1 MDSPL
6 SFNSSENFRKRLL
19 TRNLKPYRVDG
30 SFNFGDVAQIKEF
43 QIVDYAVK
51 DSVEVS
57 TIGNVQEKELYKQNK
72 YGPESSSSTY
82 GDTIEINVNFNVESN
97 YGLYGFKNS
106 IGSHLEKIGDGQ
118 EKLLYVNNVYG
129 PSEFSTSYGDTV
141 EINKNLQQDAN
152 KGKYGYPLTI
162 NSELEQ
168 IGNTKEKELIVTNLY
183 KPLNR
188 TDKGY
193 GDTVWYINNNQT
205 IQSRGLGEY
214 TISDARRSF
223 LNSIGNEQE
232 ILSKVRNVYQKKVLI
247 GGNEQPDYGFPVYN
261 INDLKTITT
270 NGGGE
275 YNATDALNSLLNSIG
290 NQREVVLKILNIYKN
305 TGNDFGLPVYWIQ
318 NNQVIQTNGTGLY
331 LNATN
336 AIGSKL
342 ETIGNDREIVLKVI
356 NKYTPAGS
364 LGQDYGSTKYSIN
377 NILTLGSD
385 EGPYLPSSAIGSDL
399 EQYGDEI
406 REDIYPQ
413 NQYGPAAGYLNTI
426 FPWNNYQT
434 NSNEQEYDPSDTI
447 NSKLETD
454 AESIRLTLFPINQY
468 GPVNGQS
475 QTEVNINNNL
485 QTNSNEGNYGP
496 TDSNN
501 SELEQDGNESRL
513 LLIPLNEYNPQNFPT
528 NTVDINVNLVKLTNE
543 GEYGYLSTKGSELE
557 IVGSIK
563 ENQAYVSNKYVTG
576 DGNYDPIS
584 IEDLIPQSYGNAYAN
599 SLTPINFIPSTY
611 KPINILLSDNPA
623 GSNGSLSQDSA
634 LAFIGARQLRKEYRY
649 RIASEL
655 VSQTLGRINALDSE
669 VDPDSGGVSVKPN
682 LNPFDAAG
690 IITGNIPLL
699 ARNYVITSP
708 ESLVGR
714 ALNFTAKL
722 GGLYSPY
729 SIIPGEYF
737 DYPNKRMLNRLVENP
752 VEVVTSTVMGAI
764 RTITGQKNKKGSKL
778 FLANTSNATRSL
790 LFGQIFY
797 NIYRPDYKNL
807 TLRRPSLF
815 APKPNFYGGGQSDD
829 LFSTLISPIDAQAL
843 DRNGEPSGAPVY
855 SVGEIGKYYE
865 GEKFQN
871 YKFGLNTRSFSDG
884 TTPISGGFTWSSKR
898 GYFKVGELA
907 GPGGLQ
913 KFDVGPIFSNKSF
926 ESAFKD
932 TESWKIEENNV
943 WRDGSILDITQKLVD
958 SATQN
963 GVRKLEHVGTAINQ
977 ISKVFNDGYIEMTKG
992 SRVIKYTTKN
1002 SIDSNSGALK
1012 GFEYCRLFTKDNPY
1026 LTYSQLQKTNGNIR
1040 KYSYSVLDNTYN
1052 LNIAPFND
1060 KNGQPTNI
1068 VDGQVKKYMLS
1079 LENLAWRT
1087 SNKPGFTTEDLPA
1100 CERGPNGGRI
1110 MWFPPYNLD
1119 FSEDSQAN
1127 FDPVEFIGRPEKIY
1141 TYKNTERSGSIAFE
1155 VIVDHPSISN
1165 LLVDQEFKDIK
1176 PESEITKV
1184 LDSFFAGC
1192 LKYDLY
1198 TLTKRFAF
1206 LAPQDIQTAINLVK
1220 YPEQATTIVKE
1231 TPPTT
1236 PEKTEEVVT
1245 TPPQNTDNVDD
1256 PKYQEV
1262 FLFFENAQPNDN
1274 VDTSKTSQNFEY
1286 WYNSYIANQSNYS
1299 TEPLDKVFKY
1309 GDDTKA
1315 AVNLANFK
1323 LDEYVD
1329 TRKSSISEFF
1339 TRITQEFKDL
1349 KDFLTEVFKIL
1360 DSGGEVSFDLLATA
1374 SSTNKNGNQ
1383 KLSERRNDAVLKFID
1398 EFKVNNK
1405 LLKSFRDSTPP
1416 KLIITSKAEGSS
1428 SKVKDPNYSEIDCTK
1443 PFKSKYDEGTYS
1455 VQAMAC
1461 RRTKISNINIKRAD
1475 PPPTQTPTSQLESV
1489 SAAPDAATPTANPVT
1504 PQNQVLNNIKQT
1516 PQYKDLAKKIIRR
1529 LLTECNY
1536 FQMIKE
1542 SNPFVYDNIRSKFQ
1556 YFNPAF
1562 HSITPEGLNSR
1573 LVFLQQCV
1581 RPGDTIPT
1589 VKLNAGGSY
1598 DFDYSD
1604 AFNSAFGSPPILVLR
1619 IGDFFHTKIV
1629 PTRLSLKYESQSGA
1643 LFDLNPEGIGVQPM
1657 VAKVDLSFNMIGGH
1671 GLAGPVAE
1679 LQNALSFNYYANT
1692 EMYDERATIT
1702 EDVTSQ
1708 YDAEFFE
1715 AIRTNPLAKP
1725 QQLQQ
1730 NKIGTTIGKQ
1740 DSSKYDAN
1748 LSGFTGVLSYKENMK
1763 NFIKLTK
1770 DYAQNVFQNLKNINS
1785 KLLIGG
1791 VIIFTKD
1798 RKYQNGYFNNI
1809 NQPNTNL
1816 VKIFGKSEYEGKV
1829 DLLFS
1834 KAKDDVENETCP
1846 ILAGLPTQNFTNIST
1861 RKIKR
1866 KLKDMIES
1874 RQSTYLSVLSDAS
1887 NNIVN
1892 SEVNETK
1899 MIDVLDQLNYVCNA
1913 FDGYANDKNEII
1925 VFSLIGTTPVDA
1937 SKLSYANTLDEL
1949 RGDLQ
1954 EIANAISGFT
1964 NKLETDRLI
1973 PTLDEETWN
1982 DNFEFNT
1989 FIEPNAVPA
1998 ENRFFMI
2005 FGKEIIDNYNTFV
2018 NEVVD
2023 VVNNN
2028 ERKNEWASFLKT
2040 NLGINPQDGSELP
2053 TGIVAQYKSSKDFV
2067 DKRFS
2072 NFENNYYN
2080 SVFCE
2085 TCNYTL
2091 NPDKER
2097 KMNFSQ
2103 VLFPNQTEV
2112 DNMKALNS
2120 TVNSTGDDYNLKIS
2134 FN

>member
-30 SFNFGDVAQIKEF
+30 SFSFGDVAQIKEF

-57 TIGNVQEKELYKQNK
+57 TVGNVQEKELYKQNK
-72 YGPESSSSTY
+72 YGPENSNSSY
-82 GDTIEINVNFNVESN
+82 GDTIKINVNFNVESN

-106 IGSHLEKIGDGQ
+106 IGSQLEKIGDGQ

-129 PSEFSTSYGDTV
+129 PSEFSTSYGNTV
-141 EINKNLQQDAN
+141 EINKNLQQDSN

-168 IGNTKEKELIVTNLY
+168 IGN
-183 KPLNR
+183 
-188 TDKGY
+188 
-193 GDTVWYINNNQT
+193 
-205 IQSRGLGEY
+205 
-214 TISDARRSF
+214 
-223 LNSIGNEQE
+223 EQE
-232 ILSKVRNVYQKKVLI
+232 ILSKVRNVYKSN
-247 GGNEQPDYGFPVYN
+247 GPDFGFPVYN

-270 NGGGE
+270 NGSGE
-275 YNATDALNSLLNSIG
+275 YNTGDASNSLLNSIG

-336 AIGSKL
+336 TVGSKL
-342 ETIGNDREIVLKVI
+342 ETIGNDREIVLKII
-356 NKYTPAGS
+356 NKYTPAGL

-377 NILTLGSD
+377 NILTLGSN
-385 EGPYLPSSAIGSDL
+385 EGPYSPSSAIGSDL
-399 EQYGDEI
+399 ELYGDDI

-426 FPWNNYQT
+426 FPWNNFQIS
-434 NSNEQEYDPSDTI
+434 SNEQEYGPSDAI
-447 NSKLETD
+447 NSELETN
-454 AESIRLTLFPINQY
+454 AESIRLILFPNNQY
-468 GPVNGQS
+468 GPENGQS
-475 QTEVNINNNL
+475 QTEVNINNNV
-485 QTNSNEGNYGP
+485 QTNSNEGNYDYS
-496 TDSNN
+496 DSLN
-501 SELEQDGNESRL
+501 SELEQDANETRL
-513 LLIPLNEYNPQNFPT
+513 SLVPLNEYNPQDFPIS
-528 NTVDINVNLVKLTNE
+528 TVDINVNLGKLSNE
-543 GEYGYLSTKGSELE
+543 GEYGYLSAKGSELE
-557 IVGSIK
+557 IIGSIK
-563 ENQAYVSNKYVTG
+563 ENEAYVNNKYVTG

-584 IEDLIPQSYGNAYAN
+584 IENLIPKGYGNAYAN

-611 KPINILLSDNPA
+611 KSINILLSDNPT

-634 LAFIGARQLRKEYRY
+634 LASIGARQLRKEYRY

-655 VSQTLGRINALDSE
+655 VSQTLGRINALDSS
-669 VDPDSGGVSVKPN
+669 VDPDSGEISVKPN

-708 ESLVGR
+708 ESLIGR
-714 ALNFTAKL
+714 AINFTAKL

-737 DYPNKRMLNRLVENP
+737 DYPDKRMLNRLIENP
-752 VEVVTSTVMGAI
+752 IEVVTNTIMGAI
-764 RTITGQKNKKGSKL
+764 RTITGQKNKRGSKL

-797 NIYRPDYKNL
+797 NTYRPDYKGL

-815 APKPNFYGGGQSDD
+815 APKPNFYGGGESDD
-829 LFSTLISPIDAQAL
+829 LFSTIISPIEAQAL
-843 DRNGEPSGAPVY
+843 DRNGDPSGGPVY
-855 SVGEIGKYYE
+855 SVGEIGKFYE
-865 GEKFQN
+865 GENFQK
-871 YKFGLNTRSFSDG
+871 YKFGLNTKSFSDG
-884 TTPISGGFTWSSKR
+884 TTTIGGGFTWSSKR
-898 GYFKVGELA
+898 GYFKVGERA

-913 KFDVGPIFSNKSF
+913 KFGSNSVFTKNF

-958 SATQN
+958 SADRN
-963 GVRKLEHVGTAINQ
+963 GIRKLEHVGTAINQ
-977 ISKVFNDGYIEMTKG
+977 ISKVFNDGYVEMTKG

-1002 SIDSNSGALK
+1002 SIDSKGGALR

-1026 LTYSQLQKTNGNIR
+1026 SLYSQLQKTQGNIR
-1040 KYSYSVLDNTYN
+1040 KYSYSVLDNTFN

-1119 FSEDSQAN
+1119 FSEDSDVR
-1127 FDPVEFIGRPEKIY
+1127 FEDVSFIGRPEMIY
-1141 TYKNTERSGSIAFE
+1141 TYKNTQRSGSISFE
-1155 VIVDHPSISN
+1155 VFVDHPSISN
-1165 LLVDQEFKDIK
+1165 LLVDQEFKDIR

-1206 LAPQDIQTAINLVK
+1206 LAPQDIQTAINLIK
-1220 YPEQATTIVKE
+1220 YPEQATTIVTE

-1236 PEKTEEVVT
+1236 PVKTEQGAA
-1245 TPPQNTDNVDD
+1245 TPPAATDDAEN
-1256 PKYQEV
+1256 PKFQEI
-1262 FLFFENAQPNDN
+1262 FLFFENAEPNDSAGS
-1274 VDTSKTSQNFEY
+1274 TTTQNFEH
-1286 WYNSYIANQSNYS
+1286 WYNSYVANQSDYS
-1299 TEPLDKVFKY
+1299 TKPLDIVFKY
-1309 GDDTKA
+1309 QDPTKTPI
-1315 AVNLANFK
+1315 NPLAPSFSYKDN
-1323 LDEYVD
+1323 VD
-1329 TRKSSISEFF
+1329 ARKDSISDFF
-1339 TRITQEFKDL
+1339 SKITQEFQDL
-1349 KDFLTEVFKIL
+1349 KDFLSEVFKVL

-1374 SSTNKNGNQ
+1374 SSTNQTGNQ

-1398 EFKVNNK
+1398 EFKVNGK
-1405 LLKSFRDSTPP
+1405 PLKQFRDASPP
-1416 KLIITSKAEGSS
+1416 KLVITPKAEGSS
-1428 SKVKDPNYSEIDCTK
+1428 GKVNDPNYSEIDC
-1443 PFKSKYDEGTYS
+1443 SKTFIDPYVEGIYS

-1461 RRTKISNINIKRAD
+1461 RRTKISNVDIKRAT
-1475 PPPTQTPTSQLESV
+1475 PPPTQTPPAQVESV
-1489 SAAPDAATPTANPVT
+1489 SPNPNAADPTTAPVT
-1504 PQNQVLNNIKQT
+1504 PQNEIINNFKQT

-1556 YFNPAF
+1556 YFNPTF

-1589 VKLNAGGSY
+1589 VSQNAGGSY
-1598 DFDYSD
+1598 TPDYSD

-1629 PTRLSLKYESQSGA
+1629 PTRLTFKYEGQSGP

-1671 GLAGPVAE
+1671 GLAGPVAQ

-1715 AIRTNPLAKP
+1715 AIRTNPFGKP
-1725 QQLQQ
+1725 QEVIQ

-1763 NFIKLTK
+1763 NFIDLTK
-1770 DYAQNVFQNLKNINS
+1770 DYAQTVFQNLKNINS

-1791 VIIFTKD
+1791 LLIFTKD

-1809 NQPNTNL
+1809 NQPTTNL
-1816 VKIFGKSEYEGKV
+1816 VKIFGKSEYEQKV

-1834 KAKDDVENETCP
+1834 KAKDDVKNETSP
-1846 ILAGLPTQNFTNIST
+1846 VLNFLNIQNFTNIST

-1866 KLKDMIES
+1866 KLKDMIDD
-1874 RQSTYLSVLSDAS
+1874 RQSNYLAILNEAS

-1913 FDGYANDKNEII
+1913 FDGYANDKKEII
-1925 VFSLIGTTPVDA
+1925 VFSLTGTTPVDA
-1937 SKLSYANTLDEL
+1937 SNTSYANTLDEL

-1954 EIANAISGFT
+1954 IIGSGVSAFT
-1964 NKLETDRLI
+1964 NNLETYKLI
-1973 PTLDEETWN
+1973 PTSNEESWN
-1982 DNFEFNT
+1982 DNFQFNT
-1989 FIEPNAVPA
+1989 FIDSDPLAISAE

-2005 FGKEIIDNYNTFV
+2005 FGKEIIDDYNKFV

-2028 ERKNEWASFLKT
+2028 ERKTEWTNYILT
-2040 NLGINPQDGSELP
+2040 NLGIDTP
-2053 TGIVAQYKSSKDFV
+2053 TGIFKQYKSSKDFV
-2067 DKRFS
+2067 DKRFDE
-2072 NFENNYYN
+2072 FETYYN
-2080 SVFCE
+2080 TVFCS
-2085 TCNYTL
+2085 TCSYNI
-2091 NPDKER
+2091 NKDKER

-2112 DNMKALNS
+2112 DNMKAINS
-2120 TVNSTGDDYNLKIS
+2120 SVNSTGDEYNLKIS